1 MTFASCRREDAM
13 PGFEI
18 ELVLPLSILMLFAS
32 KSSHTSVQE
41 KRTVRPILRKADHVP
56 RSGFKKL
63 RQQNGGGLG
72 KPTIFA
78 RCARTDCS
86 DGGSAQCQSGSDPA
100 RTLKPR
106 NSGCG

>member
-1 MTFASCRREDAM
+1 M

-56 RSGFKKL
+56 RSGFKKGGRQPRSQIDRGL
-63 RQQNGGGLG
+63 RWH
-72 KPTIFA
+72 KET
-78 RCARTDCS
+78 
-86 DGGSAQCQSGSDPA
+86 
-100 RTLKPR
+100 K
-106 NSGCG
+106 